1 MHRFV
6 SARNL
11 LFLLILVGVTVFAMH
26 ITAPGRSN
34 LTPIE
39 VVIKDTLAPV
49 QKGMLYVGTRV
60 SNWVSFPFRMITLSR
75 ENKQLKEEVNT
86 LKGQARHIKEYELEN
101 ERLKKLLGYQT
112 DNKLQGVTVVASI
125 IGRDPGNWFGTVT
138 LNRGISDRV
147 KVGCT
152 VVSSDGLVGRVITV
166 SNNTADVLL
175 ITDPRS
181 GVGCILQAS
190 RTPGILEGVAS
201 GSGAL
206 NLVHLP
212 VAQDIKKG
220 EVVMTSGIGS
230 LYPKEIPIGEVES
243 SYKEPSGLFK
253 TAVVRP
259 YVDFNRL
266 EEVFI
271 LTGKVQFPERLPVEG
286 G

>member
-1 MHRFV
+1 MI

-11 LFLLILVGVTVFAMH
+11 VFLLILVGITVFAMH

-34 LTPIE
+34 LTPME
-39 VVIKDTLAPV
+39 AMVKDTLAPV
-49 QKGMLYVGTRV
+49 QKGILYVGTRV
-60 SNWVSFPFRMITLSR
+60 RSWISFPFNMATFAR
-75 ENKQLKEEVNT
+75 ENKQLKEEINK
-86 LKGQARHIKEYELEN
+86 LKGQARQIKEYELEN

-138 LNRGISDRV
+138 LNRGLSDRI

-152 VVSSDGLVGRVITV
+152 VVSSDGLVGRVIAV
-166 SNNTADVLL
+166 SNNASEVLL

-181 GVGCILQAS
+181 GVGCILQES

-201 GSGAL
+201 GSSSL
-206 NLVHLP
+206 SMVHLP
-212 VAQDIKKG
+212 VAQDIKTR

-230 LYPKEIPIGEVES
+230 LFPKEIPIGEVES
-243 SYKEPSGLFK
+243 AYKESSGLFK
-253 TAVVRP
+253 TAVVKP

-266 EEVFI
+266 EEVFV
-271 LTGKVQFPERLPVEG
+271 LTGQVQFPERLPAEG

>member
-1 MHRFV
+1 MV

-11 LFLLILVGVTVFAMH
+11 VFLLILVGITVFAMH

-39 VVIKDTLAPV
+39 AMIKDTLAPV
-49 QKGMLYVGTRV
+49 QKGIVYLGTRTRA
-60 SNWVSFPFRMITLSR
+60 WISFPFKMATFSR
-75 ENKQLKEEVNT
+75 ENKQLKEEVNK
-86 LKGQARHIKEYELEN
+86 LNGQARQIKEYELEN
-101 ERLKKLLGYQT
+101 ERLKKMLDYKI
-112 DNKLQGVTVVASI
+112 DNKLQGVTVIASI

-138 LNRGISDRV
+138 LNRGLSDRV

-152 VVSSDGLVGRVITV
+152 VVSSDGLVGRVIAV

-181 GVGCILQAS
+181 GVGCILQES

-201 GSGAL
+201 GSSSL
-206 NLVHLP
+206 NMVHLP
-212 VAQDIKKG
+212 VAQDIKNG
-220 EVVMTSGIGS
+220 EVVITSGIGS
-230 LYPKEIPIGEVES
+230 LFPKEIPIGEVNS
-243 SYKEPSGLFK
+243 VYKEPSGLFK
-253 TAVVRP
+253 TAVVKP

-266 EEVFI
+266 EEVFV
-271 LTGKVQFPERLPVEG
+271 LTGKVQFPERLPAEG